1 MVVRAHDASC
11 WIRPGMASSVAT
23 VATVL
28 FGCTQSTRNAAR
40 QGRAS
45 RTASNSRSD
54 RMRSISAPLSLT

>member
-1 MVVRAHDASC
+1 
-11 WIRPGMASSVAT
+11 MASSVAT

-28 FGCTQSTRNAAR
+28 FGCTQSTRSAAR

-54 RMRSISAPLSLT
+54 RMRSISAPLSRT